1 MPDTDFVHHISTT
14 IKQCCAEPLRR
25 ILKPFESKFKPDHL
39 IWIAVASKDL
49 RMAHRLVF
57 EFWEK
62 SHLDV
67 GNSFDRF
74 TERLIYTYKDWG
86 AHPRVFDVFF
96 LVLVEAGLLLEAGKL
111 FDKLLNYGV
120 LVSVDSC
127 NLFLAR
133 LSNSFDGIKT
143 GIRVFREYPEVGVCW
158 NTVSYNIILH
168 SLCQLGRVKE
178 AHNLVIQMEFRGNVL
193 DVVSYSIIIDG
204 YCQVEGKVLKLMEE
218 LQRKGLKP
226 NQYTYIS
233 IISLLCKTG
242 RVVEAGQ
249 VLREMKNQRI
259 FPDNVVYTTL
269 ISGFGKSGNVSAEYK
284 LFDEMKSK
292 KIVPDFVT

>member
-1 MPDTDFVHHISTT
+1 MVV
-14 IKQCCAEPLRR
+14 Q
-25 ILKPFESKFKPDHL
+25 
-39 IWIAVASKDL
+39 IAVASKDL

-133 LSNSFDGIKT
+133 LSNSFDGIRT
-143 GIRVFREYPEVGVCW
+143 AFRVFREYSEVGVCW

-168 SLCQLGRVKE
+168 
-178 AHNLVIQMEFRGNVL
+178 
-193 DVVSYSIIIDG
+193 
-204 YCQVEGKVLKLMEE
+204 
-218 LQRKGLKP
+218 
-226 NQYTYIS
+226 
-233 IISLLCKTG
+233 LLCHWW
-242 RVVEAGQ
+242 
-249 VLREMKNQRI
+249 VL
-259 FPDNVVYTTL
+259 V
-269 ISGFGKSGNVSAEYK
+269 
-284 LFDEMKSK
+284 
-292 KIVPDFVT
+292 